1 MAVFETV
8 MRSDLKKPIRVVQ
21 LTGNLFSAD
30 NGGNKITVEVV
41 DNGSPAS
48 ISGGVT
54 GYVIRED
61 NSTVVITGSLSSNRA
76 SIVLPASA
84 YAVVGKVSI
93 VVKVGETTVGAC
105 TAYVYRTT
113 TDVIVDPGHVVPTLA
128 ELLAKIADCQSATTA
143 ANNAANL
150 ANTKANLADQ
160 KATAANN
167 AASAANTAAGK
178 IDNMTV
184 AASGLAPGSA
194 PTANISEVSGHKHI
208 LFGIPKGDKGDPG
221 KDFRIR
227 RTFASVAQMEAYDA
241 SQDQSEY
248 KVLEFDYVMIDT
260 GSVDDV
266 DTGKLYCYEP
276 EEQDVWHYI
285 GDLSGAQ
292 GIKGETGNG
301 ISSIQLNQDYT
312 LTISYTSGSSFT
324 TTSIRGEKGEQG
336 DRGQQGFQGIQGIQ
350 GPRGETGATGAQ
362 GPAGPTGATGPQGPQ
377 GIQGEQGTSG
387 IVVSGSNLFSLV
399 MEPNGDLYV
408 VYEDGDDPPDFEY
421 DSQTGNIYWVYEES
435 EGA

>member
-8 MRSDLKKPIRVVQ
+8 LKSDLKKPVIVQ
-21 LTGNLFSAD
+21 PLPGNVFSGD
-30 NGGNKITVEVV
+30 NGGNKITVEIT
-41 DNGSPAS
+41 DNGSAASLSGGVVGYIVREDNQTVIVNGS
-48 ISGGVT
+48 ISG
-54 GYVIRED
+54 
-61 NSTVVITGSLSSNRA
+61 NRA

-84 YAVVGKVSI
+84 YTVIGRISI
-93 VVKVGETTVGAC
+93 AIKIGDTTVGAC
-105 TAYVYRTT
+105 TSYVYRTT
-113 TDVIVDPGHVVPTLA
+113 TDVIVDPGHIVPTLA
-128 ELLAKIADCQSATTA
+128 ELLAKIGDCQAATTA
-143 ANNAANL
+143 ANTAANL
-150 ANTKANLADQ
+150 ANTKADLADQ
-160 KATAANN
+160 KAITANN

-178 IDNMTV
+178 INNMTV
-184 AASGLAPGSA
+184 AASGLAAGSA

-260 GSVDDV
+260 GSVSDV

-276 EEQDVWHYI
+276 QGQMVWHYI

-312 LTISYTSGSSFT
+312 LTINYTSGSSFT

-336 DRGQQGFQGIQGIQ
+336 DRGPQGNQGIQGVQ
-350 GPRGETGATGAQ
+350 GPRGETGETGAQ
-362 GPAGPTGATGPQGPQ
+362 GPVGPTGATGPQGPQ

>member
-1 MAVFETV
+1 MAMFEIV
-8 MRSDLKKPIRVVQ
+8 LHSDLKKPVVVEQ
-21 LTGNLFSAD
+21 IKGNLFSGD
-30 NGGNKITVEVV
+30 NGGNKITVEVL
-41 DNGSPAS
+41 DNGSAAS
-48 ISGGVT
+48 LSGSVT
-54 GYVIRED
+54 GYIIRDD
-61 NSTVVITGSLSSNRA
+61 NATVMVVGSLSGNKA
-76 SIVLPASA
+76 SIVLPNSA
-84 YAVVGKVSI
+84 YTVIGRISI
-93 VVKVGETTVGAC
+93 VVKVGDTTVGAC

-113 TDVIVDPGHVVPTLA
+113 TDVIVDPGHVVPSIA

-160 KATAANN
+160 KAIAANN

-178 IDNMTV
+178 INNMTV

-248 KVLEFDYVMIDT
+248 KVREFDYVMIDT
-260 GSVDDV
+260 GSVEDT

-301 ISSIQLNQDYT
+301 ISSIQLNQNYT
-312 LTISYTSGSSFT
+312 LTINYTSGSSFT

-336 DRGQQGFQGIQGIQ
+336 DRGPQGYQGIQ

-362 GPAGPTGATGPQGPQ
+362 GPAGPTGATGPQ

-408 VYEDGDDPPDFEY
+408 VYEDGDDPPVFEY
-421 DSQTGNIYWVYEES
+421 DSQTGDIYWVYEES

>member
-1 MAVFETV
+1 
-8 MRSDLKKPIRVVQ
+8 
-21 LTGNLFSAD
+21 
-30 NGGNKITVEVV
+30 
-41 DNGSPAS
+41 
-48 ISGGVT
+48 
-54 GYVIRED
+54 
-61 NSTVVITGSLSSNRA
+61 
-76 SIVLPASA
+76 
-84 YAVVGKVSI
+84 
-93 VVKVGETTVGAC
+93 
-105 TAYVYRTT
+105 
-113 TDVIVDPGHVVPTLA
+113 
-128 ELLAKIADCQSATTA
+128 
-143 ANNAANL
+143 
-150 ANTKANLADQ
+150 
-160 KATAANN
+160 
-167 AASAANTAAGK
+167 
-178 IDNMTV
+178 MTV
-184 AASGLAPGSA
+184 AASGLTAGSA

-227 RTFASVAQMEAYDA
+227 RTFASVAQMEAYDP

-260 GSVDDV
+260 GSVNDV

-276 EEQDVWHYI
+276 EEETVWHYI

-312 LTISYTSGSSFT
+312 LTITFT
-324 TTSIRGEKGEQG
+324 NGNSITTVSIRGEKGEQG
-336 DRGQQGFQGIQGIQ
+336 ERGPQGIQGIQ
-350 GPRGETGATGAQ
+350 GPMGATGATGAQ
-362 GPAGPTGATGPQGPQ
+362 GPVGPTGATGPQGPQ

-435 EGA
+435 EGE